1 MQRSESETAYTPH
14 PFHDLAEEL
23 KKPFKDRLD
32 KEEAKEAAQAKWLPP
47 GVRAVVVG
55 RNSQF
60 FEEELDDDELEL
72 LGALEYRALNLM
84 AVILIV
90 VSLVVIACVST

>member
-1 MQRSESETAYTPH
+1 MR
-14 PFHDLAEEL
+14 DLAKEL
-23 KKPFKDRLD
+23 KRPFKDHHD
-32 KEEAKEAAQAKWLPP
+32 KEEAKEAARARWLPP

-60 FEEELDDDELEL
+60 FEEELEDDELEL

-84 AVILIV
+84 AVILIA
-90 VSLVVIACVST
+90 VS